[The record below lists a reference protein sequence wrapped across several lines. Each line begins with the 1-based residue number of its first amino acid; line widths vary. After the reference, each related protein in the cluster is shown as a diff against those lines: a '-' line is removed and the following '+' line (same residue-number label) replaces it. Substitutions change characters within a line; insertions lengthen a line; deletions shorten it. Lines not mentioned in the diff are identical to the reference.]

1 MRHKI
6 GLREQKKQ
14 HILQT
19 VHQTAVALFTKHG
32 YDAVSMEDIAKA
44 SKISRSTL
52 FRYFATK
59 EMTVL
64 HDDLSPVLLDVF
76 RAQPAT
82 ITTVQALR
90 NALHDILLHP
100 SRASRLHKQ
109 RYNLIRSVPQLRF
122 AMLQELAKTSDM
134 LIEIIAERTNRP
146 VDDIVVRT
154 LAGALMGVSI
164 GIVFSLGKN
173 EDYLTRFDQAL
184 GQLEAG
190 FVI

>member
-1 MRHKI
+1 
-6 GLREQKKQ
+6 
-14 HILQT
+14 
-19 VHQTAVALFTKHG
+19 
-32 YDAVSMEDIAKA
+32 
-44 SKISRSTL
+44 
-52 FRYFATK
+52 
-59 EMTVL
+59 
-64 HDDLSPVLLDVF
+64 
-76 RAQPAT
+76 
-82 ITTVQALR
+82 
-90 NALHDILLHP
+90 
-100 SRASRLHKQ
+100 
-109 RYNLIRSVPQLRF
+109 
-122 AMLQELAKTSDM
+122 MLQELAKTSDM